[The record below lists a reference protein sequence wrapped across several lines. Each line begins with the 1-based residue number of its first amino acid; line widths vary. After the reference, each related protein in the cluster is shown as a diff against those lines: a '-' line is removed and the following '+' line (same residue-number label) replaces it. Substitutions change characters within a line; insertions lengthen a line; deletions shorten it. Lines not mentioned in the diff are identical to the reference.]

1 MENMQIERNKI
12 LEIIKNS
19 DANVNYDNIE
29 VDSSLRKSGFDSLD
43 MANVLL
49 LVEENYGIKIPDED
63 IDNLDSINDIG
74 EYLEQKLA

>member
-1 MENMQIERNKI
+1 MQIERNKI